1 MKKELLLRKL
11 VSFKT
16 ISLEENLNLINF
28 IYEYLKKFNIK
39 SKILKGEKNRA
50 NLYAIIG
57 PNKSDGIFLSGHT
70 DVVPVKGQNWVTNPF
85 KTEIKDGKIFGR
97 GTADMK
103 GFLSVVLSLI
113 PNINQKKLIRPIH
126 LMFSYDEEVGCV
138 GIQKAIPFIKKMKN
152 KPNCCIVGEPTEM
165 KVISQHKGKKNFQ
178 VFFHGIESHSSL
190 VDKGVNAIEYAS
202 IFVNFLTNLQ
212 NELKKKKNKNFSPS
226 YSTISVGK
234 ISGGI
239 ALNIV
244 PKFCSVEFE
253 IRDLPNIDY
262 DSLIKQIKEFLKL
275 KIEKSMKKVNKN
287 SKVEFKINNN
297 FPGLYTNEKKSIVNL
312 SLLASNSNNTGAVS
326 FGTEAGVFNNL
337 GIDTIVCGPGSIEQA
352 HKANEY
358 IRINQL
364 DRCEIFLEKIIST
377 LY

>member
-1 MKKELLLRKL
+1 MKKELLLSKL

-39 SKILKGEKNRA
+39 ATILKGEKNRA
-50 NLYAIIG
+50 NLYAMIG
-57 PNKSDGIFLSGHT
+57 PNKDDGIFLSGHT
-70 DVVPVKGQNWVTNPF
+70 DVVPVEGQNWITNPF
-85 KTEIKDGKIFGR
+85 KTEIKNNKIFGR

>member
-85 KTEIKDGKIFGR
+85 KTAIKDGKIFGR

-103 GFLSVVLSLI
+103 GFLSVVLSLV
-113 PNINQKKLIRPIH
+113 PTINQKKLMKPIH
-126 LMFSYDEEVGCV
+126 LMFSYDEEIGCV

-165 KVISQHKGKKNFQ
+165 KVISQHKGKKNFE
-178 VFFHGIESHSSL
+178 VIFHGIESHSSL
-190 VDKGVNAIEYAS
+190 KDKGVNAIEYAS
-202 IFVNFLTNLQ
+202 IFVNFLIELQ
-212 NELKKKKNKNFSPS
+212 NELKKKKNKNFNPS

-253 IRDLPNIDY
+253 IRDLPNFNCDP
-262 DSLIKQIKEFLKL
+262 LIKKIKDFIKL
-275 KIEKSMKKVNKN
+275 KIEKNMKKSNKN
-287 SKVEFKINNN
+287 AKVEFKINNN
-297 FPGLYTNEKKSIVNL
+297 FPGLYTNEKKKY
-312 SLLASNSNNTGAVS
+312 
-326 FGTEAGVFNNL
+326 
-337 GIDTIVCGPGSIEQA
+337 C
-352 HKANEY
+352 
-358 IRINQL
+358 
-364 DRCEIFLEKIIST
+364 
-377 LY
+377 